1 VTSLAKHNAPGMRRR
16 IFRHIADN
24 HFFPGITR
32 LKIVN
37 DRMGNFSRYDSLPLL
52 WISRMFFMLVLIS
65 VFCLFLNDAGF
76 VFLKQRRATYRAVY
90 LWGDRCDLPPAGV
103 LATIDGERLASDE
116 LGSLKIKNRVDNLAY
131 LAFVCLLSEQSFGQ
145 LTPNGRD

>member
-1 VTSLAKHNAPGMRRR
+1 MRRR

-24 HFFPGITR
+24 HFCPGITR

-37 DRMGNFSRYDSLPLL
+37 DRMGNFSRYDSLPLGLL
-52 WISRMFFMLVLIS
+52 WLSRMFFMLVLIS

-76 VFLKQRRATYRAVY
+76 VFLKQRRTTYRAVY

-131 LAFVCLLSEQSFGQ
+131 LAHA
-145 LTPNGRD
+145 TDRDAGRQRIHGFQGRASAF

>member
-1 VTSLAKHNAPGMRRR
+1 
-16 IFRHIADN
+16 
-24 HFFPGITR
+24 
-32 LKIVN
+32 
-37 DRMGNFSRYDSLPLL
+37 
-52 WISRMFFMLVLIS
+52 MFFMLVLIS

-131 LAFVCLLSEQSFGQ
+131 LAHA
-145 LTPNGRD
+145 TDRDAGRQRIHGFQGRASAF

>member
-1 VTSLAKHNAPGMRRR
+1 MRRR

-24 HFFPGITR
+24 HFCPGITR

-37 DRMGNFSRYDSLPLL
+37 DRMGNFSRYDSLPLGLL

-65 VFCLFLNDAGF
+65 VFCLLLNDAGF

-90 LWGDRCDLPPAGV
+90 LRGIDAIYHRPACWPH
-103 LATIDGERLASDE
+103 LDGERLASDE
-116 LGSLKIKNRVDNLAY
+116 LGSLKKKNRVGNLAY
-131 LAFVCLLSEQSFGQ
+131 LAHA
-145 LTPNGRD
+145 TDRDAGRQRIHGFQGRASAF

>member
-1 VTSLAKHNAPGMRRR
+1 MRRR

-24 HFFPGITR
+24 HFCPGITR

-37 DRMGNFSRYDSLPLL
+37 DRMGNFSRYDLLPLGLL

-90 LWGDRCDLPPAGV
+90 LWGDRCDLAPAGV

-131 LAFVCLLSEQSFGQ
+131 LAHA
-145 LTPNGRD
+145 TDRDAGRQRIHGFQGRASAF